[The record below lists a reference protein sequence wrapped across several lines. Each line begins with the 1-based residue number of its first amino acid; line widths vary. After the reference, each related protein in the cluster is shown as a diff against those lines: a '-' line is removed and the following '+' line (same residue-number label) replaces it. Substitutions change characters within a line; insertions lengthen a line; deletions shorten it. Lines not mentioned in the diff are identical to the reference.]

1 MVRKAKTVLN
11 ATRRVFGYARVS
23 TARQVDDGQSL
34 DVQKA
39 QIEVVCRANGWVL
52 EKLFIEEGVSGSI
65 PFKQRPQGCA
75 LWSGLQ
81 AGDVV
86 VSTKLDRAFRNSA
99 DAALTLEALQS
110 MGVDLVLADMGTRPV
125 GEDAAAKL
133 MFGVMTNVA
142 TFERARIAERI
153 AETKAYQK
161 ARGTYLGG
169 IVPFGFVVEEGNL
182 VADVDLQS
190 YVVEKSKA
198 GLPSRTIVNFLR
210 LDRGIDTTPKTVCKF
225 LRENAAA

>member
-1 MVRKAKTVLN
+1 M
-11 ATRRVFGYARVS
+11 
-23 TARQVDDGQSL
+23 
-34 DVQKA
+34 
-39 QIEVVCRANGWVL
+39 CRANGWVL
-52 EKLFIEEGVSGSI
+52 QQLFVEEGVSGSI
-65 PFKQRPQGCA
+65 PFKQRPQGCT
-75 LWSGLQ
+75 LWVGLR